1 MGNPDCSYC
10 FVPFKEELYPGSEF
24 RMRDDLLTTY
34 LRQLLESHRAPDVTV
49 AWQGWLILFAGLIRR
64 LGSVT
69 IGHVRVRN
77 A

>member
-10 FVPFKEELYPGSEF
+10 FVPFKEGLYPRE
-24 RMRDDLLTTY
+24 RVPDERDLLTTY

-69 IGHVRVRN
+69 IGHVRIRN